1 MEELTPDWFTAALAP
16 SFPGIQVRSAVAE
29 PINVGVAMTLRVKL
43 GYDGQTEDQ
52 YPASVCVKCCFGSPH
67 SLVMRGGGLY
77 TKEAYMYRHV
87 LPDLKVNVP
96 RSFASGYDDETN
108 AAYILLEDQDLVGS
122 QFCSAD
128 KSLTVEQVSDLVGQ
142 LAELHAKT
150 WNGRWLHEKR
160 WLHHG
165 IPLGESDPVYDLYT
179 DRIPEFLRMPR
190 GGVVPRHYRDP
201 RGLRDAVY
209 ELLAL
214 DGKAVPCLV
223 HGDAHTGNLFID
235 GTGRPGYADWQCAR
249 AGHWSIDVAKTV
261 MSALDPY
268 DRRAAE
274 RDLLRQYLDRR
285 SSLGIPAEDFDSAW
299 DAYRRHA
306 IFGLWIWLVTPP
318 DMQTELRVTA
328 TVYKFGVAALD
339 LDALGALR

>member
-1 MEELTPDWFTAALAP
+1 MEEFTPDWFTAALAP
-16 SFPGIQVRSAVAE
+16 SFPGIQVRSAEPE
-29 PINVGVAMTLRVKL
+29 PINVGVAMTLRVAL
-43 GYDGQTEDQ
+43 GYDGGAEGR

-67 SLVMRGGGLY
+67 SPVMMEGGLY
-77 TKEAYMYRHV
+77 AKEAYMYHHM
-87 LPDLKVNVP
+87 LPDLGVNVP
-96 RSFASGYDDETN
+96 RSFASGYDDDTSS
-108 AAYILLEDQDLVGS
+108 AYIVLEDQDLVGGR
-122 QFCSAD
+122 FCSAD
-128 KSLTVEQVSDLVGQ
+128 QSLTVEQVSDLMDQ
-142 LAELHAKT
+142 LAGLHART
-150 WNGRWLHEKR
+150 WDKPWLHESR

-165 IPLGESDPVYDLYT
+165 IPLGEPDPVYDLYT

-190 GGVVPRHYRDP
+190 GGVVPRHYRDQQ
-201 RGLRDAVY
+201 GLRDALY
-209 ELLAL
+209 RLLAI
-214 DGKAVPCLV
+214 DGRAVPCLV
-223 HGDAHTGNLFID
+223 HGDAHAGNLFID

-261 MSALDPY
+261 MSALDPH

-274 RDLLRQYLDRR
+274 KDLLHRYLDARTR
-285 SSLGIPAEDFDSAW
+285 LGAPAEDFASAW

-339 LDALGALR
+339 LDALGALE